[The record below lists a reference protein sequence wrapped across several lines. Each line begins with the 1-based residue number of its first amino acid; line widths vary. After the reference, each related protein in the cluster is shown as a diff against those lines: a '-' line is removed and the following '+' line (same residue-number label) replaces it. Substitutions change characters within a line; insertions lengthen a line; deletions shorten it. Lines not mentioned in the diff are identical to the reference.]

1 MSRKLQHSV
10 ELAGFETG
18 AAGTGS
24 DFSSPSPLGLF
35 PCQILTLLTKLSLPL
50 SCLLWSGWPLVLGG
64 SCMKAAHTVLCY
76 LEMLQFH
83 VSAQMVVMLDQ
94 EMLQVAF
101 NDFTT

>member
-1 MSRKLQHSV
+1 LKQSV
-10 ELAGFETG
+10 ELVGFETG

-24 DFSSPSPLGLF
+24 DFSSPSRSGLF
-35 PCQILTLLTKLSLPL
+35 LRQTLTRLMKLSLPL
-50 SCLLWSGWPLVLGG
+50 SCLLWSGWPLELGG
-64 SCMKAAHTVLCY
+64 SCMKVAHTELCY

-83 VSAQMVVMLDQ
+83 VPAQMVMLDR